1 MALGG
6 SGHANTI
13 NSYPT
18 RAACFADLRD
28 HAVRLMKWCKRS
40 GLRDVATAKAK
51 ITAMSLIISFLPCE
65 PGKRRN
71 LVSLTL
77 VFASCSVR
85 QRYFAGIANIGDVSF
100 HAGLNAALA
109 RLGVFSAF

>member
-13 NSYPT
+13 NSYFT